1 MYPVNKS
8 VLKSRIVS
16 VQLAE
21 PTPSKAQPQPKII
34 EPGPTRITKPSE
46 DASQSS
52 DDGSDKSEVGL
63 LTGNQELLSLPGPS
77 TKNPHLALPG
87 PSSSAKVAESVPSPM
102 KKLRNAI
109 LNTIS
114 PPQSSDVKAALKYS
128 KEKRR
133 RVQGSCREVLTSNE
147 VEQRLKEEEEA
158 RKQKTKGP
166 TAALGKRIKQE
177 KADPNVIK
185 EKKSKCAKKL
195 FQQAKSE
202 DEDDGPNLARS
213 LKNDIG
219 LTIGSWVSI
228 HYQSECSKTV
238 KEYRGQVTA
247 QDLRNK
253 DR

>member
-1 MYPVNKS
+1 MNKS

-16 VQLAE
+16 VQPAG

-34 EPGPTRITKPSE
+34 EPGPTRSTKPSE

-63 LTGNQELLSLPGPS
+63 LTGNQERLSLPGPS

-102 KKLRNAI
+102 KKLRDAI

-114 PPQSSDVKAALKYS
+114 PPQSSDVKDALKYS
-128 KEKRR
+128 KGKRR
-133 RVQGSCREVLTSNE
+133 RVQGSCGEVLTSNE

-185 EKKSKCAKKL
+185 EK
-195 FQQAKSE
+195 
-202 DEDDGPNLARS
+202 NLNVPRNCFNKPKARM
-213 LKNDIG
+213 KTMG
-219 LTIGSWVSI
+219 LTLPD
-228 HYQSECSKTV
+228 H
-238 KEYRGQVTA
+238 
-247 QDLRNK
+247 
-253 DR
+253 